1 MFTLQGLWMRQ
12 FRARSWQRGKVRRG
26 YMSLSQQ
33 VILKMTRMLQ
43 TLTTCPLC
51 PWGLFS
57 YCGIWRIYETKG
69 SIKCLDEIS

>member
-1 MFTLQGLWMRQ
+1 
-12 FRARSWQRGKVRRG
+12 
-26 YMSLSQQ
+26 MSLSQQ